1 MNKTWNKNMRI
12 VVALALGVVLI
23 GGGILYFY
31 FAGRPECVAWEQE
44 NLPGIEAGKQYVYVA
59 MGDCD
64 SVLAIDTS
72 THDVA
77 AYTKLP
83 GRFPHGLF
91 YDQEKQR
98 LYVANEQSDD
108 MDVVG
113 LPEFMPISSVEVGE
127 FPPDVTVTLD
137 KILVANFKG
146 DSVTVINRSTFEVT
160 QTVESESATHFARSL
175 DGQFVY
181 VSNWDE
187 DTVSVIDVSSGKIL
201 NVIAVG
207 KRPNH
212 LTFSRDG
219 QLVYVTNYKGDSV
232 SVIDHRS
239 KKVIA
244 GISIGKR
251 PMTPIATNDALYVA
265 NIESGTISVIDIADN
280 KVVDQIVTNGNPQHM
295 AIAGKWLYVTNPALQ
310 QVQVIDL
317 IQRKVVKAIFTGPS
331 PQQIAPRY
339 VR

>member
-1 MNKTWNKNMRI
+1 MNKNVRI
-12 VVALALGVVLI
+12 VVTLALGVVLV
-23 GGGILYFY
+23 GGGILYFSWW
-31 FAGRPECVAWEQE
+31 PECVSWEQE

-72 THDVA
+72 THDVVA
-77 AYTKLP
+77 NTKLP
-83 GRFPHGLF
+83 GSYPHGLF

-108 MDVVG
+108 IDVVG
-113 LPEFMPISSVEVGE
+113 LPEFTHITSVQVGE
-127 FPPDVTVTLD
+127 FPPDVTATID

-146 DSVTVINRSTFEVT
+146 DSVTVVDRTTLKVT
-160 QTVESESATHFARSL
+160 QNVGSKSATHFARSL

-181 VSNWDE
+181 VTNWDE
-187 DTVSVIDVSSGKIL
+187 DTVSVIDVSSVKIA

-232 SVIDHRS
+232 SIIDHRS
-239 KKVIA
+239 KKLLAEIP
-244 GISIGKR
+244 IGKR

-295 AIAGKWLYVTNPALQ
+295 AIAGKWLYVTNPPLQ
-310 QVQVIDL
+310 QIQVIDL